1 MWYEAARGKF
11 CELRG
16 AHVHLRNS
24 WRADL
29 DDMLANLAKDGID
42 ARYA

>member
-1 MWYEAARGKF
+1 
-11 CELRG
+11 LRG

-29 DDMLANLAKDGID
+29 DDMLANLAKDGND
-42 ARYA
+42 ARDA